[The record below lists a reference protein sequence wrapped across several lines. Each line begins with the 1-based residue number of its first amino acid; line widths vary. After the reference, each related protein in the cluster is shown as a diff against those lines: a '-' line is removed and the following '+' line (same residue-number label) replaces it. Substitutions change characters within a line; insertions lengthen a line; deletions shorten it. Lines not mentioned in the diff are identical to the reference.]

1 MAPAHALITKASR
14 VSLSLLISLLVLVAG
29 GIGFAYQT
37 RQDLKSEIADVRTTN
52 AVQDSKID
60 RTRDDVIEIKA
71 DVKELLRRLPN
82 ANSPPKP

>member
-14 VSLSLLISLLVLVAG
+14 ISVGLMITLCVLVAG

-37 RQDLKSEIADVRTTN
+37 RQDLKSEIGEVRTTN
-52 AVQDSKID
+52 AVQDQKID
-60 RTRDDVIEIKA
+60 RTRGDVIEIKA

-82 ANSPPKP
+82 ATSPSKP